1 MTHPIP
7 APEKSP
13 HRDRWSARLRG
24 WTEAEQWQ
32 RYEDTLLLVLTLL
45 IGAAVGL
52 AVVAFIL
59 VTEKLGAWFDMANGP
74 GWHRLAT
81 PAAGALLSG
90 LLLVRFFP
98 NARGSGIPQTKVAL
112 QLQEGFISL
121 RTVLGKFTCSSLS
134 LASGIALGREG
145 PTVHIGAGIASVLG
159 RRLGLGPRSVRA
171 LIPVGTAAALAAA
184 FNTPISAVLFTL
196 EEILSD
202 LHAPVLGSIVISA
215 VTSWAVLHLVLGDE
229 PLFHVPAYQLV
240 HPGELIVYAVLG
252 VLGGL
257 VAVAFVKL
265 LLGLRRRVLQ
275 LPTSTRWAQPL
286 MGGLVVG
293 ALGWGVPGVLGVGY
307 SHVGQALNDQL
318 VLSTMVVFL
327 TLKVIATASCYASG
341 NAGGIFGP
349 SLFIGAML
357 GGCVG
362 QVAHAWLPDVTGSPG
377 AYALVGMGTA
387 FAGIIRAPMTSVIM
401 IFEITRDYSII
412 VPLMVANLLSYFI
425 SQRLQPE
432 PVYEAL
438 LHQEHIQLPPTRP
451 PLAATTLAH
460 ALRPPSVVL
469 DADARI
475 ADVVPEARRHG
486 STDMHAFP
494 VLDRGRFIGMVRA
507 SRLDEAA
514 HEGDPERGI
523 REFVVAVGE
532 TAPAAFPSVH
542 PDQTVDIAL
551 QRMGLAGV
559 RVLPVVSR
567 TDASRLLGM
576 VTLDDLPTAF
586 AGRDGAP
593 PAPRDG
599 TPVKVLLTVVI
610 AGVSGLFLLGVLLA
624 QHYYSVRV
632 ESAAAAFR
640 AGTALVA
647 GGRDTEAV
655 ERFRSALSLDGRPDY
670 RHALALALARSG
682 RDAEAL
688 TYLSEVLRLSPN
700 DGPANLA
707 AARIARAA
715 GETAHA
721 ADLYPSRPGGFVAS
735 GVHRGPAG
743 RDVRVCRVVR
753 AGGRRA
759 PGRRAVAA
767 TRWNREGPGDS
778 EADRPAPAGVGR
790 AGAGDAGLPSGDARG
805 TRGHRGAH
813 RAWADGLGE
822 ERLSRRPS

>member
-1 MTHPIP
+1 
-7 APEKSP
+7 
-13 HRDRWSARLRG
+13 
-24 WTEAEQWQ
+24 
-32 RYEDTLLLVLTLL
+32 
-45 IGAAVGL
+45 
-52 AVVAFIL
+52 
-59 VTEKLGAWFDMANGP
+59 
-74 GWHRLAT
+74 
-81 PAAGALLSG
+81 
-90 LLLVRFFP
+90 
-98 NARGSGIPQTKVAL
+98 
-112 QLQEGFISL
+112 
-121 RTVLGKFTCSSLS
+121 
-134 LASGIALGREG
+134 
-145 PTVHIGAGIASVLG
+145 
-159 RRLGLGPRSVRA
+159 
-171 LIPVGTAAALAAA
+171 
-184 FNTPISAVLFTL
+184 
-196 EEILSD
+196 
-202 LHAPVLGSIVISA
+202 
-215 VTSWAVLHLVLGDE
+215 
-229 PLFHVPAYQLV
+229 
-240 HPGELIVYAVLG
+240 
-252 VLGGL
+252 
-257 VAVAFVKL
+257 
-265 LLGLRRRVLQ
+265 
-275 LPTSTRWAQPL
+275 
-286 MGGLVVG
+286 
-293 ALGWGVPGVLGVGY
+293 
-307 SHVGQALNDQL
+307 
-318 VLSTMVVFL
+318 
-327 TLKVIATASCYASG
+327 
-341 NAGGIFGP
+341 
-349 SLFIGAML
+349 
-357 GGCVG
+357 
-362 QVAHAWLPDVTGSPG
+362 
-377 AYALVGMGTA
+377 
-387 FAGIIRAPMTSVIM
+387 
-401 IFEITRDYSII
+401 
-412 VPLMVANLLSYFI
+412 
-425 SQRLQPE
+425 
-432 PVYEAL
+432 
-438 LHQEHIQLPPTRP
+438 
-451 PLAATTLAH
+451 
-460 ALRPPSVVL
+460 VL

-688 TYLSEVLRLSPN
+688 TYLSEVLRLSPD

-721 ADLYPSRPGGFVAS
+721 ADLYRRALAGSW
-735 GVHRGPAG
+735 PAG
-743 RDVRVCRVVR
+743 SIAGRRDATFESAELFAQEGDVRQA
-753 AGGRRA
+753 AGQLLQLAGTEKDPATLKRIGQRLLALDAPEQATQVFRQVTQGA
-759 PGRRAVAA
+759 PGDIEAHIGLGQTALARSDYRGARAEFQRVLALA
-767 TRWNREGPGDS
+767 PGSVEGQ
-778 EADRPAPAGVGR
+778 
-790 AGAGDAGLPSGDARG
+790 AGAALAEQVLSLDPT
-805 TRGHRGAH
+805 TRGLSSRDRYERAHALLVATVAVVESCPATSPPGEAAALAADAKRLLATNARRGAVGEATDLIVQCAMALWGQVAPDCPA
-813 RAWADGLGE
+813 RAKADALVRVFARVE
-822 ERLSRRPS
+822 P